1 MAKLEEMWMKYSKD
15 LLYIDIALFFSFL
28 PLFFSLP
35 ILMKL
40 YFFIG
45 VIFIV
50 LNKPFIK
57 TLAFIGF
64 LLFFLS
70 FYQSFNFYGI
80 SRFQTFIFMLISLL
94 EIGVIL
100 QRLKGLNFYLLISPI
115 LFLGLSIFIY
125 ENIFMLFYS
134 VFELFLFMFLILLYK
149 LNSFKDALKLDFIIF
164 LISLPFVVILFLFSP
179 RKSYFSTSF
188 GFHQGYVVSGFGNK
202 MVVSSN
208 SVINS
213 NQIILEVS
221 FSKRPKEFYFRG
233 NVLYKH
239 NGAVWQETSA
249 VPRDILVKENNLI
262 LYREKMYPTNDKYF
276 FALDLPVEAFKGAY
290 LTKYFTIKLKKPLKE
305 AINIKLNSFTN
316 YTLKLP
322 YIPKVAL
329 EVNRNF
335 NKLAQK
341 EIKNIIKIKDKNKR
355 LKALINFFVSKK
367 VEYTLK
373 PPKMDPFNIVDELLY
388 KKKKGYCVHFASAF
402 AILARL
408 AGLPSRVVTGF
419 LGSEFYKNY
428 MVIRAKDA
436 HAWVEVYTDRWVRVD
451 PVNFAYK
458 AEANSAEINN
468 TISRVEN
475 KPKIKEDKNLFFMY
489 LRFKIEEWVLY
500 YDVFTQN
507 KLIKFI
513 KMNQKKVMIFSS
525 LFIGLILIVV
535 FYLIKCKTYECY
547 MERLLKK
554 LEKKKKRTTTVYE
567 YLNSFNN
574 KKLNEINELY
584 HKLKFYRSSKKE
596 EKKLIKKIKDF
607 IWN

>member
-1 MAKLEEMWMKYSKD
+1 MAKLEEMWMKYSKN
-15 LLYIDIALFFSFL
+15 LLYIDIALLFSFL
-28 PLFFSLP
+28 PLFFTVPL
-35 ILMKL
+35 LMKI

-45 VIFIV
+45 VVFIL
-50 LNKPFIK
+50 LNRPYIK

-80 SRFQTFIFMLISLL
+80 SRFQTFIIMLISLL

-100 QRLKGLNFYLLISPI
+100 QRLKGFNFYLLISPM

-125 ENIFMLFYS
+125 ENIFMLFYAL
-134 VFELFLFMFLILLYK
+134 FELFLFMFLILVYK
-149 LNSFKDALKLDFIIF
+149 LDSFKDALKLDIVIF
-164 LISLPFVVILFLFSP
+164 LISLPFVVVLFLFSP
-179 RKSYFSTSF
+179 RKSYFSSSF
-188 GFHQGYVVSGFGNK
+188 GFHQGYVVSGFGNE
-202 MVVSSN
+202 MVVGSN

-239 NGAVWQETSA
+239 DGAVWRETSA
-249 VPRDILVKENNLI
+249 VPRDILVKGENLI
-262 LYREKMYPTNDKYF
+262 LYREKMYPTNEKYF

-290 LTKYFTIKLKKPLKE
+290 LTRYYTIKLEKPLKE
-305 AINIKLNSFTN
+305 VINIKLNSFTD

-322 YIPKVAL
+322 FIPLVAK

-341 EIKNIIKIKDKNKR
+341 EVKNIARIKDKNKR
-355 LKALINFFVSKK
+355 LKALIKFFKSKK
-367 VEYTLK
+367 VSYTLK
-373 PPKMDPFNIVDELLY
+373 PPKMNPLNIVDELLY

-402 AILARL
+402 AILSRL
-408 AGLPSRVVTGF
+408 VGLPSRVVTGF

-428 MVIRAKDA
+428 MVVRAKDA
-436 HAWVEVYTDRWVRVD
+436 HAWVEVYTDKWVRVD

-458 AEANSAEINN
+458 INN
-468 TISRVEN
+468 KTYEITAQKKETN
-475 KPKIKEDKNLFFMY
+475 KNNSKIKEDKKLFLMY

-513 KMNQKKVMIFSS
+513 KNNKTEVIF
-525 LFIGLILIVV
+525 FIAATLIFIVLIV
-535 FYLIKCKTYECY
+535 FYLIKCRNYECY
-547 MERLLKK
+547 MQRFLKK
-554 LEKKKKRTTTVYE
+554 LEKRKVRNTTIYE
-567 YLNSFNN
+567 YLKSFDN
-574 KKLNEINELY
+574 KKLDEINNLY
-584 HKLKFYRSSKKE
+584 HKLKFYKFNKKE
-596 EKKLIKKIKDF
+596 EKELIKKIKEF
-607 IWN
+607 K